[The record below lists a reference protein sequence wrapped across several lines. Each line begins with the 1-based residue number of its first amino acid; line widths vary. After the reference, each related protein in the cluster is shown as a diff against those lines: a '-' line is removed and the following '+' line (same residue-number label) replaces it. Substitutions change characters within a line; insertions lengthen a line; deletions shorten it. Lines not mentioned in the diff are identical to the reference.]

1 MVTNINHKKLLELE
15 YLIPSV
21 LSERTTCVY
30 LFSDHISD
38 RVKKQMALA
47 GVARANHLWL
57 LTRPQS
63 SPSTLLLCLHGASQK
78 QKEIANILKKD

>member
-1 MVTNINHKKLLELE
+1 MTNINHKQLLELE

-47 GVARANHLWL
+47 GVVRANHLWL
-57 LTRPQS
+57 LTRSYPNPLHP
-63 SPSTLLLCLHGASQK
+63 PSFFASMQLPGNK
-78 QKEIANILKKD
+78 